1 MSTAI
6 STSAT
11 DTSATGFAG
20 LNLEPA
26 LLDAVERL
34 GYTQPTPIQEQA
46 IPQVIAGRDV
56 VGCAQT
62 GTGKTAAFVLPI
74 LQRLGRGQG
83 VRALVVTPTRE
94 LCAQID
100 EVARACCQAHRPAR
114 RGRLRRRALR
124 APGAE
129 GAPRRRHRRSPPRAA
144 CST

>member
-1 MSTAI
+1 MTLMTTRTA
-6 STSAT
+6 SRFG
-11 DTSATGFAG
+11 DLG
-20 LNLEPA
+20 LEGTM
-26 LLDAVERL
+26 LDAVEAL
-34 GYTQPTPIQEQA
+34 GYEMPTPIQEQA
-46 IPQVIAGRDV
+46 IPQVLDGRDV

-100 EVARACCQAHRPAR
+100 EVARACCKHTGQHVVAIYGGVPYASTSSS
-114 RGRLRRRALR
+114 
-124 APGAE
+124 
-129 GAPRRRHRRSPPRAA
+129 PRRAA